1 MIIPQPKNKE
11 NIFNEHIY
19 IYIVILNIKV
29 TWKIGSLSVEE

>member
-19 IYIVILNIKV
+19 IYRNPKY
-29 TWKIGSLSVEE
+29 KGDVENRVFVS